1 VGCVA
6 EVVANDDLVAKLKTG
21 ASATFII
28 FQTPEFGIGVPI
40 SLAGFGDGVTKL
52 N

>member
-6 EVVANDDLVAKLKTG
+6 EVVANDDLLAKMKTG
-21 ASATFII
+21 TNAVFII

-40 SLAGFGDGVTKL
+40 SLAGFSDGLTQL